1 MPASARSV
9 PPARTA
15 RCPCSSAPRPASRP
29 ASRWARATRASSTR
43 PARRASAPSASCGT
57 VPGWRPHDRSGPG
70 LLAVRPTH
78 TDPCAAS
85 GRDLRPA
92 GDRHAGDALSPGRD
106 DRPATE
112 GRAFATGRV
121 RRGISARA
129 AIPARC
135 RPVDHHDDGPDVHR
149 GVGGDHQPGLD
160 EKRGRSVQGR
170 PRFTERSGDET
181 TPSAFAGRGALIIPV
196 STDFILSAA
205 RDWRW
210 IAAAGVTALVLLV
223 TLAALL
229 RKLGRRDLS
238 RTVTTLATVLGLA
251 WSAQGMWDTAVHH
264 YRQDVLVAS
273 VLFVVFESMMLAR
286 MLQAG
291 RYRTD
296 LERRA
301 KHVRAVWLIAAVMAL
316 VVALGE
322 GWAQAPARLAIPLL
336 VAYGWWTD
344 LTAGDDPDKKLTT
357 SLRWTPR
364 RLGLAIGM
372 LEATARDAE
381 TIDRDSLRD
390 RMTRL
395 AFRSHHAPAWLNDVL
410 RRPVRLSRLKTLAE
424 DADL

>member
-1 MPASARSV
+1 M
-9 PPARTA
+9 
-15 RCPCSSAPRPASRP
+15 
-29 ASRWARATRASSTR
+29 
-43 PARRASAPSASCGT
+43 
-57 VPGWRPHDRSGPG
+57 
-70 LLAVRPTH
+70 
-78 TDPCAAS
+78 
-85 GRDLRPA
+85 
-92 GDRHAGDALSPGRD
+92 
-106 DRPATE
+106 
-112 GRAFATGRV
+112 
-121 RRGISARA
+121 
-129 AIPARC
+129 
-135 RPVDHHDDGPDVHR
+135 
-149 GVGGDHQPGLD
+149 
-160 EKRGRSVQGR
+160 
-170 PRFTERSGDET
+170 
-181 TPSAFAGRGALIIPV
+181 

-210 IAAAGVTALVLLV
+210 ITAAGVTALVLLV
-223 TLAALL
+223 TLATLL

-238 RTVTTLATVLGLA
+238 RTVTTLATILGLA

-424 DADL
+424 DADLREVRLRLARMSVDLLTPPEPEPPRRLILPATNRIQLPGSKQDRLDLMRASMTADRPNGMTAAELAAELGVSLRTAETIAAEARRMNGRALS